1 MTERLQLPADLPEE
15 WRIRVLIP
23 VFKNNNNVQRYS
35 NYRRKKQ
42 VSHIMKV
49 WERLAKAMLR
59 RWVTINDQQFAEKE
73 HYSLL

>member
-35 NYRRKKQ
+35 NYRSKKQ

-59 RWVTINDQQFAEKE
+59 R
-73 HYSLL
+73 